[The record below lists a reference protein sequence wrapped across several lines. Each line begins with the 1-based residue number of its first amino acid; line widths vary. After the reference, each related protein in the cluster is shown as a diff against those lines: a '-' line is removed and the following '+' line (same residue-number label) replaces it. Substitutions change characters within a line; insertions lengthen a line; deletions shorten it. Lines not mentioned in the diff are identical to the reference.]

1 MSVFAQLPLVVSYY
15 TKNTPYEQ
23 EVQGL
28 IKSCEQF
35 GIEYSIDAIE
45 NLGSWEE
52 NCAFKPFFLK
62 KKLEDLQRPILWVDA
77 DAVFLRPME
86 FEEFMFADLSLLKD
100 SGTDPRFCV
109 RSGTVFIN
117 ATEKGLEA
125 LQIWCSYSE
134 KIQAVE
140 KKVLPFQDQVSLYFT
155 LLCKPAISIS
165 LLPLKYCAI
174 FDEKLESLSAQE
186 VVIEQ
191 RQASRRFHTKKG

>member
-28 IKSCEQF
+28 IDSCNKF
-35 GIEYSIDAIE
+35 GIEYSIDAVE
-45 NLGSWEE
+45 SLGSWEE
-52 NCAFKPFFLK
+52 NCALKPFFLK
-62 KKLEDLQRPILWVDA
+62 KKLENVQRPILWVDA

-100 SGTDPRFCV
+100 NGTDPRFCV
-109 RSGTVFIN
+109 RSGTVYIN
-117 ATEKGLEA
+117 STEKGLNA
-125 LQIWCSYSE
+125 LEIWCSYSQQ
-134 KIQAVE
+134 IQSLEQKA
-140 KKVLPFQDQVSLYFT
+140 LPFQDQVSLYFT
-155 LLCKPAISIS
+155 LLSKPAISIS

-174 FDEKLESLSAQE
+174 FDESLDALTPEE

-191 RQASRRFHTKKG
+191 RQASRRFHKKKG